1 MVGLSEGVWLERFMW
16 PCAFSKLQGLK
27 GQDAPEKKK
36 LCPTQTPLPLSLL
49 FE

>member
-36 LCPTQTPLPLSLL
+36 NVPNSNSATIIT
-49 FE
+49 FV